1 MNRSIKDT
9 IKVTQLLDPQAIT
22 ADEESAGVNASLG
35 EALQIAVHVGDFA
48 FSPTNALS
56 LRLQHADVD
65 VDGSYAAV
73 VDADVFEDVAANG
86 QVALLDATDDAEQV
100 LLYNYKGKKKFVRL
114 AIVETGTV
122 NCPMAVTALQGEL
135 KAQGE

>member
-9 IKVTQLLDPQAIT
+9 IKVTQLLEPQAIT
-22 ADEESAGVNASLG
+22 ADEESAGVDASQG

-56 LRLQHADVD
+56 LRLQHSDVD

-73 VDADVFEDVAANG
+73 VDADVFEDVGSNG
-86 QVALLDATDDAEQV
+86 QVALLDSTDDAETVQ
-100 LLYNYKGKKKFVRL
+100 LFNYKGAKKFVRL

-122 NCPMAVTALQGEL
+122 NCPMAVTALQGYL